1 MAWMHTSCCRITAID
16 CMATSCWQFTVEKR
30 LFEYT
35 FRSLSTKCLNDT
47 LEICLWN
54 STSNVNVYWSSNI
67 ISTIIHFCNENDQSK
82 TCQCSGLFQNFLLVV
97 RMSIFFVFVS
107 VFSVLVS
114 FHENPWIT
122 GLRGKGKT
130 ISWSGSRRR
139 RRRRRRRNLY
149 L

>member
-130 ISWSGSRRR
+130 ISWSSSSR

>member
-1 MAWMHTSCCRITAID
+1 MAWMLTSCCRITAID
-16 CMATSCWQFTVEKR
+16 CMSTSCWQFTVEKR

-54 STSNVNVYWSSNI
+54 STSNGNVYWSSNI

-97 RMSIFFVFVS
+97 RMSIF
-107 VFSVLVS
+107 SVLVS

-130 ISWSGSRRR
+130 ISWSSSRR